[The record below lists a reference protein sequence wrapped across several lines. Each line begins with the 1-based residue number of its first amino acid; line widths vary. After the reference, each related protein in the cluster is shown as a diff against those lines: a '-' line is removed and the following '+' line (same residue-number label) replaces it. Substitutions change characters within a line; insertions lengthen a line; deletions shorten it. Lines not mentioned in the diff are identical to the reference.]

1 VRRRPRQR
9 ATVGLRSHLK
19 QHRARLDLT
28 QEDLATRVGVRR
40 QTILAIEKGHY
51 VPSALL
57 AFLLARELGMRVD
70 ELFELEA
77 DEEERHE
84 GRNGSDADG

>member
-1 VRRRPRQR
+1 VKRRTEQRPAVR
-9 ATVGLRSHLK
+9 LRNHLK
-19 QHRARLDLT
+19 QHRAGLDLT
-28 QEDLATRVGVRR
+28 QEDLAKRVGVRR

-77 DEEERHE
+77 DEEEE
-84 GRNGSDADG
+84 A